1 MHRKRRL
8 VADPAPAGALSKC
21 HLLEEVM
28 EFEQLVKRLEW
39 LDEEHRK
46 TKSSIITVEERM
58 KALEGKIDTVAKQ
71 LKPLPKQIADVANTA
86 SRLNQFDA
94 IFKKQREDMNKAI
107 EEIEK
112 RNQTREKELTKRH
125 QQDFEPI
132 LRVLNDLRQTM
143 DSEFPPIKRDL
154 KARVLE
160 ENRLRQEIQEL
171 KPPIEAAK
179 RAAEEA
185 TIVQHAFD
193 ENRKQ
198 EAKRV
203 ADLQGEI
210 AALRKRIE
218 EAKAKADL
226 NADSWKNIDIRIK
239 ELIASE
245 AERKAAQNAFI
256 DQQSLVHFD
265 RERMYKEWKQ
275 RFDSIT
281 IQTETFD
288 TQVQALEE
296 MLRSAKRAQ
305 ESYNELNVKL
315 ERRISEI
322 TEMQRLSEDRLRQ
335 EWVTFKA
342 DDQKRWIGYTLS
354 QNEGTKDLNRAL
366 QKLEERI
373 PPLDESIQTLQD
385 QLHQTADA
393 TEQQLQELM
402 NVAHEWLSAYERIM
416 GHGKI
421 AKKVK
426 R

>member
-1 MHRKRRL
+1 
-8 VADPAPAGALSKC
+8 
-21 HLLEEVM
+21 M

-46 TKSSIITVEERM
+46 TKASIIRLEERM
-58 KALEGKIDTVAKQ
+58 TALEGKIETVAKQ
-71 LKPLPKQIADVANTA
+71 VKPLPKQIADIATTA
-86 SRLNQFDA
+86 SRLDQFDA
-94 IFKKQREDMNKAI
+94 IFAKQREDMNKAI

-112 RNQTREKELTKRH
+112 RHQTREKELTKRH

-132 LRVLNDLRQTM
+132 FKTLNEFRQTL

-154 KARVLE
+154 KARILE

-218 EAKAKADL
+218 EARAKADL
-226 NADSWKNIDIRIK
+226 NSDSWRNMDLRIK
-239 ELIASE
+239 ELLQSE
-245 AERKAAQNAFI
+245 ADRKAAQNAFI
-256 DQQSLVHFD
+256 DQQSLAHMD

-281 IQTETFD
+281 IQTQTFD

-315 ERRISEI
+315 ERRISEV

-373 PPLDESIQTLQD
+373 PPLDEAIQMLQD

-416 GHGKI
+416 GHGKKVNS
-421 AKKVK
+421 KKS

>member
-1 MHRKRRL
+1 
-8 VADPAPAGALSKC
+8 
-21 HLLEEVM
+21 M

-46 TKSSIITVEERM
+46 TKSSMITLEERM
-58 KALEGKIDTVAKQ
+58 TALEGKIDTVAKQ
-71 LKPLPKQIADVANTA
+71 LKPLPKQIADISNTA
-86 SRLNQFDA
+86 ARLNQFDA

-107 EEIEK
+107 DDIEK
-112 RNQTREKELTKRH
+112 RFQKREKEITHRH
-125 QQDFEPI
+125 EKDFEPI
-132 LRVLNDLRQTM
+132 LKVLNELRQTM

-193 ENRKQ
+193 ESRKQ

-203 ADLQGEI
+203 ADLQGDI

-226 NADSWKNIDIRIK
+226 NADSWNNMDIRIK
-239 ELIASE
+239 ELVNSE

-256 DQQSLVHFD
+256 DQQSLAHLD

-305 ESYNELNVKL
+305 ESYNELNIKL
-315 ERRISEI
+315 ERRISEV

-342 DDQKRWIGYTLS
+342 DDQKRWTGYTLS
-354 QNEGTKDLNRAL
+354 QDEGTKDLRRAL
-366 QKLEERI
+366 LKLEERI
-373 PPLDESIQTLQD
+373 PPLDDSIQTLQD

-416 GHGKI
+416 GHGKKVNS
-421 AKKVK
+421 KKG

>member
-1 MHRKRRL
+1 
-8 VADPAPAGALSKC
+8 
-21 HLLEEVM
+21 M

-46 TKSSIITVEERM
+46 TRAAINTIEERM
-58 KALEGKIDTVAKQ
+58 TALESKTENITKQ
-71 LKPLPKQIADVANTA
+71 LKPLPKQVADVANAA

-107 EEIEK
+107 EDIEK
-112 RNQTREKELTKRH
+112 RFQGREKELTKRY
-125 QQDFEPI
+125 QQDFEP
-132 LRVLNDLRQTM
+132 VLKALNEFRQTL
-143 DSEFPPIKRDL
+143 DSEFPPLKRDL

-203 ADLQGEI
+203 ADMQGEM

-218 EAKAKADL
+218 EARARAEL
-226 NADSWKNIDIRIK
+226 NADSWKNMDNRIK
-239 ELIASE
+239 ELMQSE
-245 AERKAAQNAFI
+245 GERKASQNAFI
-256 DQQSLVHFD
+256 DQQSLAHLD

-281 IQTETFD
+281 AQTQTFD

-296 MLRSAKRAQ
+296 MLRNAKRAQ
-305 ESYNELNVKL
+305 DSYNELNVKL

-342 DDQKRWIGYTLS
+342 DDQKRWTGYTLS

-366 QKLEERI
+366 QKMEERI
-373 PPLDESIQTLQD
+373 SPLDDTIQTLQD

-402 NVAHEWLSAYERIM
+402 NVAHEWLSSYERIM
-416 GHGKI
+416 GHGKKVNS
-421 AKKVK
+421 KKGK
-426 R
+426 

>member
-1 MHRKRRL
+1 
-8 VADPAPAGALSKC
+8 
-21 HLLEEVM
+21 M

-46 TKSSIITVEERM
+46 TRSSITTLEERM
-58 KALEGKIDTVAKQ
+58 TALDGKIDTLAKQ
-71 LKPLPKQIADVANTA
+71 IKPLPKQIADIANTA
-86 SRLNQFDA
+86 ARLNQFDA

-112 RNQTREKELTKRH
+112 RHLGREKELTKRH

-132 LRVLNDLRQTM
+132 LKVLNELRQTM
-143 DSEFPPIKRDL
+143 ESEFPPIKRDI

-203 ADLQGEI
+203 ADLQGDI

-226 NADSWKNIDIRIK
+226 NADSWKNMDIRIK
-239 ELIASE
+239 ELVNSE
-245 AERKAAQNAFI
+245 AERKVAQNAFI
-256 DQQSLVHFD
+256 DQQSLVHLD

-305 ESYNELNVKL
+305 ESYNELNIKL
-315 ERRISEI
+315 ERRISEV

-342 DDQKRWIGYTLS
+342 DDQKRWTGYHLS
-354 QNEGTKDLNRAL
+354 QDEGTKDLRRAL

-373 PPLDESIQTLQD
+373 PPLDDSIQTLQD

-416 GHGKI
+416 GHGK
-421 AKKVK
+421 KVNNRK
-426 R
+426 TR